1 MLHIVLALIAIGLA
15 LFLWER
21 FPAFKWIVAFFFIG
35 TVLILLVI
43 FGVSAH
49 KKSEKEAENQRAAEI
64 SKSNQEFVL
73 KQKQIETPKQIDA
86 NEDPLVIFLR
96 EAEKKKKSESN

>member
-1 MLHIVLALIAIGLA
+1 MGKIS
-15 LFLWER
+15 
-21 FPAFKWIVAFFFIG
+21 AFKWIVAFFFIG
-35 TVLILLVI
+35 IVLILLVI
-43 FGVSAH
+43 FGVSVH
-49 KKSEKEAENQRAAEI
+49 KKSEKETEKQRAAEI

-73 KQKQIETPKQIDA
+73 KQKQMETQKQIDA